1 MAIID
6 GEFLR
11 LKEFNEVKLNA
22 DIQDFLEDAHSSF
35 TSKGA
40 LNPREPRFKRSLI
53 HYAAMGDCS
62 ELLHF
67 LLATGAA
74 RDDRDLNSRTPL
86 SWAAEHGALK
96 SVKILLE
103 DGAEINSMDDMFS
116 NAFVV
121 AGTRGCSYATI
132 GRHGSL
138 SEAERCA
145 RVRCQA
151 MLDPAEDQNA
161 LTDSQGQISSAQS
174 FSDRPTNL
182 TPPVIGVR
190 WQSWSAGL
198 DWKTVPMIKL
208 QVLALQ
214 QPPENRF
221 PISPKDGPRIQEYLE
236 DVHYA
241 SHRAACEPLKLL
253 SACVL
258 NDLDIFGKVP
268 DRVQNAK
275 SNIGIINEI
284 IEQTNIERGRR
295 PEEGVIDLITLNH
308 YWKLRRAD
316 SLHNK
321 TEQKN
326 FTDSNISIVRML
338 EQYPI
343 GWKDLPISDLMCY
356 KFDDDY
362 YWKGFWDSVEPG
374 RLDESQLI
382 TFIRTGSYPSKHHT
396 QSPIDGHIS
405 L

>member
-1 MAIID
+1 MSDIFVSMQLMLTEDSTARKLVGSLNEHWAYKRFNSATIKIRISPESMAIID

-198 DWKTVPMIKL
+198 DWKTVPSAP
-208 QVLALQ
+208 QANQ
-214 QPPENRF
+214 SSRF
-221 PISPKDGPRIQEYLE
+221 HIGLPHNLILSESAVFSLTKYRPK
-236 DVHYA
+236 
-241 SHRAACEPLKLL
+241 
-253 SACVL
+253 
-258 NDLDIFGKVP
+258 F
-268 DRVQNAK
+268 
-275 SNIGIINEI
+275 
-284 IEQTNIERGRR
+284 R
-295 PEEGVIDLITLNH
+295 P
-308 YWKLRRAD
+308 
-316 SLHNK
+316 
-321 TEQKN
+321 
-326 FTDSNISIVRML
+326 
-338 EQYPI
+338 
-343 GWKDLPISDLMCY
+343 
-356 KFDDDY
+356 
-362 YWKGFWDSVEPG
+362 
-374 RLDESQLI
+374 
-382 TFIRTGSYPSKHHT
+382 
-396 QSPIDGHIS
+396 
-405 L
+405 